1 MLEHPPYRHYVVVEA
16 SILWAAEKDF
26 VPVLFLSCFQN
37 PRLVAAFYSCSLEG
51 SPKRDSIN
59 FDFLGHQKKAVQ
71 TNYFVDGVGRH
82 EIVHLLG
89 YDTSAN
95 PHNYSIYW
103 DNSKIV
109 WYVDGN
115 IIRQVTNDNV
125 NPFPSK
131 SQYVYQ
137 SVWDAS
143 YVCGGAWAGVNTWAN
158 APHYAR
164 WTNIAVHCPGQ

>member
-1 MLEHPPYRHYVVVEA
+1 MRDFCEHPQ
-16 SILWAAEKDF
+16 SQF
-26 VPVLFLSCFQN
+26 VSDLICI
-37 PRLVAAFYSCSLEG
+37 G
-51 SPKRDSIN
+51 S
-59 FDFLGHQKKAVQ
+59 FDFGIIAARKFFSFSLSAFAVAL
-71 TNYFVDGVGRH
+71 TVGRH